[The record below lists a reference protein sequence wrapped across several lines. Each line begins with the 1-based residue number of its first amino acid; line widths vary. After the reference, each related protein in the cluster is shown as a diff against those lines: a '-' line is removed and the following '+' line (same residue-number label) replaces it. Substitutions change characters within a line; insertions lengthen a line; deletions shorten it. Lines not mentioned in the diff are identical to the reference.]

1 MYILRFLVALGA
13 APLLLA
19 ADRPIADP
27 AQLLAGRYF
36 SQFANG
42 LVTGEKYTGEDI
54 VEIVPVAPRAAY
66 VRVHLD
72 YYNGHTCGIYGVATA
87 QADALVYRDSKP
99 NFESAGGCVLTVR
112 RAGKTLSIDDGRNSC
127 SSYCGARGTL
137 SRVNLPY
144 KSKRPIR
151 YLPRLKQSSEYH
163 DALTQWQVSKP
174 GQN

>member
-1 MYILRFLVALGA
+1 MYIFRLVVALGA
-13 APLLLA
+13 VPLLLA

-27 AQLLAGRYF
+27 AQSLAGRYF
-36 SQFANG
+36 SQFADG

-54 VEIVPVAPRAAY
+54 VEVVPVASGAAY

-72 YYNGHTCGIYGVATA
+72 YYNGHTCGIYGIATA
-87 QADALVYRDSKP
+87 KADALVYHDSKP

-112 RAGKTLSIDDGRNSC
+112 RAGKSLSVDDGAASC

-137 SRVNLPY
+137 SLVNLPY
-144 KSKRPIR
+144 KSKRPVR
-151 YLPRLKQSSEYH
+151 YLARLKQSSEYR
-163 DALTQWQVSKP
+163 DALTEWRASKL